1 MKIPTRYFLEL
12 WSPFHEMILKFSF
25 FFALLF
31 EHVCVLLFQRITATV
46 RCGISCCCCCWLL
59 PFHTFICVCVCCCFS
74 GMCVCVFVLFRLFFH
89 SSLYRFP
96 FLFDLALFLRFALV
110 KNGKCNGNDITI
122 IIITMFP
129 LAVLYGFAFR
139 MCHFNI
145 WPMRLTLPLMLFI
158 FLAHIERGE
167 RERENIHA
175 PYELYVFCTYNESEM
190 NKR

>member
-1 MKIPTRYFLEL
+1 MALAAAVVAGYYHFIRIYACACVVVFL
-12 WSPFHEMILKFSF
+12 
-25 FFALLF
+25 
-31 EHVCVLLFQRITATV
+31 
-46 RCGISCCCCCWLL
+46 
-59 PFHTFICVCVCCCFS
+59 
-74 GMCVCVFVLFRLFFH
+74 VCVFVLFRLFFH

-167 RERENIHA
+167 REREREYTRAI
-175 PYELYVFCTYNESEM
+175 
-190 NKR
+190 